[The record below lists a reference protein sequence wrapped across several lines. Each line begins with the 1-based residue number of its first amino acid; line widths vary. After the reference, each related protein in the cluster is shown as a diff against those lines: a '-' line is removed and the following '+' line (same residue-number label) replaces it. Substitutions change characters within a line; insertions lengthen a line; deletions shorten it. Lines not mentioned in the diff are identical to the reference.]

1 MSYPKP
7 ASRGQSFVLVLN
19 AFLNGT
25 GLPFAEVLS
34 EQQIH
39 DAFEKED
46 ALFGREEDDVYTP
59 ALTLF
64 GFLSQVMHTG
74 ADRACAAAVKRLRNY

>member
-7 ASRGQSFVLVLN
+7 ASRGQSFVPVLN

-34 EQQIH
+34 EQQSPLI
-39 DAFEKED
+39 
-46 ALFGREEDDVYTP
+46 V
-59 ALTLF
+59 
-64 GFLSQVMHTG
+64 
-74 ADRACAAAVKRLRNY
+74 